1 MNYIYDILLNYGS
14 MPYDFF
20 EWNTS
25 DNILHIR
32 KIPLIRISPTSL
44 LDIRDNEVEFDNDF
58 LESISKKTEIFSH
71 KNIRVLE
78 YACLLSDGTSVIAIM
93 LKNNTLLKSKLLI
106 DEEEEVLSICER
118 LKEKT
123 ISYKKIKTKK
133 YNSYITRTQS
143 ENKLKLKKELNKIFN
158 EKHNEVIKYMYYECF
173 NKKEDNLHIIRRE
186 IMSLLYNDD
195 DTTIQKLKN
204 LLKLL
209 EIKHKT
215 E

>member
-1 MNYIYDILLNYGS
+1 MNYIYDILLNYS
-14 MPYDFF
+14 SIPYDFF

-32 KIPLIRISPTSL
+32 KIPLIRISPTTL
-44 LDIRDNEVEFDNDF
+44 LDIRDNEVEFDNNF
-58 LESISKKTEIFSH
+58 LESINKKTEIFSH

-78 YACLLSDGTSVIAIM
+78 EACLLSDGSSVLAIM
-93 LKNNTLLKSKLLI
+93 LKNNNLLKSKLLI

-118 LKEKT
+118 LKEKE
-123 ISYKKIKTKK
+123 ISYKKIKNKK
-133 YNSYITRTQS
+133 NNLYITRNQL
-143 ENKLKLKKELNKIFN
+143 ENKQKLKKELNKIFN
-158 EKHNEVIKYMYYECF
+158 EKHDEIIKYMYYECF
-173 NKKEDNLHIIRRE
+173 NKKENNINIIRHKF
-186 IMSLLYNDD
+186 ISLLHCDD
-195 DTTIQKLKN
+195 DATTQKLKN